1 LRPGEKLKDIRT
13 RLAVTTREVTEKS
26 QTIAQIEKNEEFCV
40 SNAWLTEIE
49 NTEATPSI
57 YKLYSLSVIYHVKF
71 SALLALFGVDLTKI
85 PKHQMKIQLQ
95 HTHLTNIDLDDPD
108 TSVTFPVRFDRGF
121 SLNETNLLS
130 RMVEVWGE
138 VPASLIQHLDLRHC
152 LYGYIGLTDFMLY
165 PLLRPGAFVQID
177 QTVKKVQRSMWRT
190 EFDRPI
196 YFFEL
201 RDGYAC
207 SWCDVQRNQLTLIP
221 HPLSPSLT
229 RHFVNGVDAELVGQV
244 TGVAMRLRITMP
256 SSATGTTTRYGS
268 RLCQVLRPSADTPSA
283 PLKKS
288 PTCST
293 MLCSE
298 AKATERNVS
307 TCSKRSAAAA
317 TRSEKRWAR
326 PSWEYLPER

>member
-1 LRPGEKLKDIRT
+1 MIRRPPRSTLFPY
-13 RLAVTTREVTEKS
+13 TT
-26 QTIAQIEKNEEFCV
+26 
-40 SNAWLTEIE
+40 
-49 NTEATPSI
+49 
-57 YKLYSLSVIYHVKF
+57 
-71 SALLALFGVDLTKI
+71 LFR
-85 PKHQMKIQLQ
+85 
-95 HTHLTNIDLDDPD
+95 
-108 TSVTFPVRFDRGF
+108 S
-121 SLNETNLLS
+121 LS

-244 TGVAMRLRITMP
+244 TGVAMRLPAFMEPNAAP
-256 SSATGTTTRYGS
+256 SPELPTR
-268 RLCQVLRPSADTPSA
+268 T
-283 PLKKS
+283 
-288 PTCST
+288 
-293 MLCSE
+293 
-298 AKATERNVS
+298 
-307 TCSKRSAAAA
+307 
-317 TRSEKRWAR
+317 
-326 PSWEYLPER
+326 